1 MRPGEIWPQ
10 MAAGAQRIMRA
21 SLHLGTET
29 TLLCLR
35 GGEAGEGEL
44 ALRLPIDTDTHRLF
58 GTWEGMVL
66 SRLVNEAVPTQQI
79 IRIAPT
85 AETYRD
91 LYIHFADDLHDHLS
105 GQETPDGVVRITAGR
120 LRLWGGFLR
129 NSTVRLDERSVRGL
143 FAELS
148 ALEQFLVPALG
159 WEGALLAWTGPTGT
173 AQDVNTDG
181 LALDVKST
189 AEGDSLITISS
200 IEQLDPPDHRTV
212 RLLQASM
219 IEGVGEGLHGL
230 IDRLKTS
237 AAASGAHALLTA
249 RLVQAGATDVVLNSM
264 EEHPMTVTAWQLHRV
279 NDPGFPRLRR
289 EAVHSGVINANYRID
304 LARSNAAPAEISE
317 LAGLLAPAP
326 EGSLS

>member
-10 MAAGAQRIMRA
+10 MAAGVQPVMRA
-21 SLHLGTET
+21 SLHLGMET

-44 ALRLPIDTDTHRLF
+44 ALRLPTDTDTQRLL
-58 GTWEGMVL
+58 GSWEGMVL
-66 SRLVNEAVPTQQI
+66 SRLVNDAVPTQQI

-105 GQETPDGVVRITAGR
+105 GQETPDGVVHITAGR

-173 AQDVNTDG
+173 AQDVSTDR

-189 AEGDSLITISS
+189 AEGESLITISS
-200 IEQLDPPDHRTV
+200 IEQLDPPDQRTV
-212 RLLQASM
+212 RLLQAAM
-219 IEGVGEGLHGL
+219 IEGAGESLHGL

-237 AAASGAHALLTA
+237 AAVSGAQALLTA
-249 RLVQAGATDVVLNSM
+249 RLVQAGATDIVLSNL
-264 EEHPMTVTAWQLHRV
+264 EENLMTVTTWQLHRV
-279 NDPGFPRLRR
+279 DAPGFPRIRR
-289 EAVHSGVINANYRID
+289 DAVHSGIINANYRID
-304 LARSNAAPAEISE
+304 LARSTAAPAEISE
-317 LAGLLAPAP
+317 LAGLLVSAPD
-326 EGSLS
+326 GLLT